1 MRQTEIGRKRSEET
15 CGDMGRRS
23 LSWDQEIRGQRNG
36 VRLRVNRVDT
46 EEENAEDQTPL
57 RKKRQQ
63 GCVRWGLEDGL
74 RDGLRD
80 RLPRMRDGQ
89 R

>member
-1 MRQTEIGRKRSEET
+1 MRQTETERKRSEES

-23 LSWDQEIRGQRNG
+23 LSWDQETRGQSEKQG
-36 VRLRVNRVDT
+36 VRLRANRVHT
-46 EEENAEDQTPL
+46 KEETAEDQTPL

-74 RDGLRD
+74 RDGLRT
-80 RLPRMRDGQ
+80 
-89 R
+89 